1 MPAHVWRCRR
11 QYQALKE
18 QQAELVSKVSQFEA
32 RQQEALHYAQD
43 AERSLHQVRERTGK
57 MLRRWSRL
65 GSLMGGGLPG
75 VQDLA
80 AATDLDPEAEFTED
94 ELCTLEKQLS
104 TALAAVR
111 KQQVCAERCC
121 GGRGVVQA

>member
-1 MPAHVWRCRR
+1 
-11 QYQALKE
+11 
-18 QQAELVSKVSQFEA
+18 
-32 RQQEALHYAQD
+32 
-43 AERSLHQVRERTGK
+43 
-57 MLRRWSRL
+57 
-65 GSLMGGGLPG
+65 MGGGLPG